1 MRANQVRYLLFRYQ
15 KTSDLLKKYRS
26 FCYVFDSF
34 SLLFPFLAQEQIAPI
49 ALHYRHS
56 FLKSGGSDSLSWLFT
71 KEWPWAIHSQRS
83 FAHKNKRILHC
94 TFYVWDFCLIPKRRG
109 QQFPIYWLAQEKMNI
124 LDIFLSF
131 AILSLDL
138 EIVHT
143 LHRRKVN
150 KEAKAKVVAAA
161 WGLI

>member
-1 MRANQVRYLLFRYQ
+1 MGVIPSR
-15 KTSDLLKKYRS
+15 
-26 FCYVFDSF
+26 
-34 SLLFPFLAQEQIAPI
+34 
-49 ALHYRHS
+49 
-56 FLKSGGSDSLSWLFT
+56 DSLQKSDHEQFT
-71 KEWPWAIHSQRS
+71 PNALSLT
-83 FAHKNKRILHC
+83 KNKRILHC

-150 KEAKAKVVAAA
+150 KEEKAKVVAAA